1 MSSTDRYYDNL
12 AIIDTEFDG
21 MAKSGNIVNLQGDQS
36 VDLPIYN
43 NGGADSYISYFDA
56 TTKQRV
62 QIANQDDAVNSSVEL
77 VVNGD
82 FSAGT
87 TDGWELSDN
96 ANLLEVESG
105 QLKFSRQPGVTG
117 KTVIYPLN
125 DKIITGRTYAAN
137 CDPKSSYANNVGG
150 ARYDFRLE
158 TTLTVNNLDDGSF
171 THIAENGDYKI
182 PNIFVCDA
190 FQSEMVAFADLVLP
204 DTSYLERHDV
214 MSMLDRPISEYDGPV
229 DSVRI
234 PTWRQVDRP
243 HGSLA
248 LNAILDGIRTFAGD
262 FTGEFVTETM
272 LVEGVNDNE
281 DDLVELA
288 EFLGEIQPAIAY
300 LSIPTRPPAEDW
312 VRAADEESINL
323 AYQLVGKRVDQ
334 VELLLG
340 YEGNAFSSTGDAE
353 EDILSITA
361 VHPMREDALRHLL
374 KEAGSSWDLV
384 ADLIQQ
390 GKLVELQHLG
400 KRFYLRRIHPHGD
413 KSR

>member
-1 MSSTDRYYDNL
+1 MIAFGPVPSRRLGRSLGIN
-12 AIIDTEFDG
+12 
-21 MAKSGNIVNLQGDQS
+21 NIPPKICTYACV
-36 VDLPIYN
+36 YC
-43 NGGADSYISYFDA
+43 
-56 TTKQRV
+56 
-62 QIANQDDAVNSSVEL
+62 
-77 VVNGD
+77 
-82 FSAGT
+82 
-87 TDGWELSDN
+87 
-96 ANLLEVESG
+96 
-105 QLKFSRQPGVTG
+105 QL
-117 KTVIYPLN
+117 
-125 DKIITGRTYAAN
+125 GRTLKMQVERQAFYEPEEVLSVVRDKVTSALDQDEAI
-137 CDPKSSYANNVGG
+137 DYLSFVPDG
-150 ARYDFRLE
+150 E
-158 TTLTVNNLDDGSF
+158 PTLDLNLGVEISALRELGIR
-171 THIAENGDYKI
+171 IAVISNASLIWREDVRAELMEADWVSLK
-182 PNIFVCDA
+182 VDA
-190 FQSEMVAFADLVLP
+190 
-204 DTSYLERHDV
+204 
-214 MSMLDRPISEYDGPV
+214 
-229 DSVRI
+229 VRI

-243 HGSLA
+243 HGSLT

-262 FTGEFVTETM
+262 FKGDFVTETM
-272 LVEGVNDNE
+272 LVDGVNDNE

-312 VRAADEESINL
+312 VRAADEGAINL

-384 ADLIQQ
+384 AELIQQ

-400 KRFYLRRIHPHGD
+400 KSFYLRRIHPHGD